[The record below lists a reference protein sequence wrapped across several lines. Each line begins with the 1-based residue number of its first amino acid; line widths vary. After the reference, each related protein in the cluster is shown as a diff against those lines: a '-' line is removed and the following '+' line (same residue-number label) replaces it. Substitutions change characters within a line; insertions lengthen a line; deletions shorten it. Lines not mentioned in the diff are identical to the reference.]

1 MIITDAM
8 NYKTTKEYCDELE
21 QILQYRK
28 LIQSNSLMPDAEH
41 SSNAFGSMQQIPI
54 IPNNS
59 WFL

>member
-21 QILQYRK
+21 QILHRK
-28 LIQSNSLMPDAEH
+28 LIQSNSSMPDVQH
-41 SSNAFGSMQQIPI
+41 SSNAFGSMQQIPLT
-54 IPNNS
+54 PNNS

>member
-1 MIITDAM
+1 M

-21 QILQYRK
+21 QILHRK
-28 LIQSNSLMPDAEH
+28 LIQSNSLMPDVKH